1 MKDRPVIP
9 ETAGGRSDLQ
19 RTPRI
24 PGGNQVGREG
34 GDVPRF
40 AGAELRRGLW
50 LDQVVDPGAAA
61 ADLRFG
67 WREQLHARDRLK
79 HGARLGAN
87 ALAVR
92 KVAGVV
98 VHDPRGD

>member
-67 WREQLHARDRLK
+67 GREQFQDRKSTRLNSSHLVISYAVFCLK
-79 HGARLGAN
+79 KKTKTHT
-87 ALAVR
+87 
-92 KVAGVV
+92 
-98 VHDPRGD
+98 DI